1 MVKGIIFDLD
11 GVLVFTDKFHY
22 KAWKGLADRMGI
34 EFNEEI
40 NNRLR
45 GVGRMDSLEIILER
59 YTGEPLTQEEKVALT
74 EEKNDAYKELL
85 STMTPDDVTREV
97 RDTLAELRNRG
108 YKLSVGSS
116 SKNTKYILDR
126 VDLKDAF
133 DAVSDGTNITKSK
146 PDPEVFLKGA
156 EFLGLEPEDCA
167 VIEDAPAGID
177 AAKAGNMLAV
187 GIGEAASYDKTD
199 VSIDSIGDLLKV
211 FE

>member
-1 MVKGIIFDLD
+1 
-11 GVLVFTDKFHY
+11 
-22 KAWKGLADRMGI
+22 
-34 EFNEEI
+34 
-40 NNRLR
+40 
-45 GVGRMDSLEIILER
+45 
-59 YTGEPLTQEEKVALT
+59 
-74 EEKNDAYKELL
+74 
-85 STMTPDDVTREV
+85 MTPDDVTREV

-199 VSIDSIGDLLKV
+199 VSIDSIADLLKV